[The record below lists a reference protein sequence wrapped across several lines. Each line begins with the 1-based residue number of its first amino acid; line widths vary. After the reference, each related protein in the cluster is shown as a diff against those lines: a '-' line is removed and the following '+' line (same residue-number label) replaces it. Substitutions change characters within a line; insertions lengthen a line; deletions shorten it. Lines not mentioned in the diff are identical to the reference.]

1 MADAERVSLY
11 RFRFGAAE
19 FDESRFELRVSG
31 LPVDVQRK
39 PLEILSLLLAHA
51 GEVVTKEEL
60 LETVWQ
66 GRPTV
71 ENVLANAVAKLRS
84 ALGEENAA
92 QIVTVPRVGY
102 RFDGPVER
110 VAVGR
115 TSVSQLQLVAGTPVP
130 GRPHFLLE
138 TLIAGSTGGEV
149 WLARHVKT
157 RECRVYKFCSDGTRL
172 AALKR
177 EATLSRL
184 LHENLG
190 DRPDFVRVLDW
201 NFETQPFFLECE
213 YGGTDLLQWAT
224 KEGRLEALTLSQRLD
239 LFLQVADAVSAAHG
253 IGVLHKDLKPA
264 NILISPE
271 ANGWRIR
278 LTDFGSSR
286 LLEPERL
293 ANLGITQLGLTMTQ
307 GALSDNTS
315 GTPLYLAPELIA
327 GAPPTVTSDVYALGV
342 ILYQLAVG
350 DLRLP
355 LVPGWERSV
364 PDDLLRADI
373 AQATDGDPTLRIAN
387 VSELA
392 TRLRNLETRREEQ
405 QRREATLREARVAHE
420 ALQRSRARRPWI
432 AAAMVILAVGLGVSL
447 WLYRDARLA
456 NARSEA
462 INGFLNW
469 AVLANT
475 GALKTDSD
483 PDPTMRRVLRNAATS
498 VGDVFATDPSSEGW
512 IRLGIGQGLSGLGD
526 YAFAE
531 EQQRLALKLLRDV
544 HGFNH
549 ERTQVAAYALAMT
562 LLEQSKFMEAE
573 DVLGELDNLTDR
585 SLRNSETTF
594 KSRALRGMLR
604 AARKDCARA
613 LEDLQAA
620 ADIELP
626 ASDETAFNVFNVR
639 SWIGESLNC
648 LGRYYESEQL
658 YLALLGEEDSEKIVG
673 PALVGYARLG
683 YAKALQQR
691 GQPEHAE
698 RQLARA
704 MSVLESGVGDA
715 DAFTVGQA
723 LVEAGSFY
731 AEIGQFDKAADYLTR
746 GRTMLLEIGEQQ
758 EKALNALRAL
768 GVIDY
773 SQGLWDAAIEKLTAA
788 RDGLQSVFGE
798 AAPDVQGAT
807 YWLAAALSGAGRHDE
822 AAELTANLQPQA
834 LLASLGGNGWSAR
847 LDALR
852 GRILIEQ
859 GRKDEGQELLTAA
872 IGQLE
877 NDGAPAWLMKALA
890 RD

>member
-1 MADAERVSLY
+1 MGVEPKTSLF
-11 RFRFGAAE
+11 RFRFGTAE

-39 PLEILSLLLAHA
+39 PLEILSILLAHA

-60 LETVWQ
+60 LEAVWE

-71 ENVLANAVAKLRS
+71 ENVLANAVAKLRN
-84 ALGEENAA
+84 ALGDENAA
-92 QIVTVPRVGY
+92 RIVTLPRVGY
-102 RFDGPVER
+102 RFDGLVER

-115 TSVSQLQLVAGTPVP
+115 ASVSRLDLAAGTAVP
-130 GRPHFLLE
+130 GRPNFVLE
-138 TLIAGSTGGEV
+138 RLIAGSPGSEV

-157 RECRVYKFCSDGTRL
+157 RERRVYKFCPDGTRL

-184 LHENLG
+184 LHDNLG
-190 DRPDFVRVLDW
+190 DRHDFVRVLDW

-224 KEGRLEALTLSQRLD
+224 QDGHLESLSLAQRIG
-239 LFLQVADAVSAAHG
+239 LFLQIADAVSAAHG
-253 IGVLHKDLKPA
+253 VGVLHKDLKPA
-264 NILISPE
+264 NILVSPE
-271 ANGWRIR
+271 GNGWRVR

-293 ANLGITQLGLTMTQ
+293 ADLGITQLGLTMTQ
-307 GALSDNTS
+307 GVLSDTTT

-342 ILYQLAVG
+342 ILYQLVIG

-355 LVPGWERSV
+355 LVPGWDRSV
-364 PDDLLRADI
+364 PDDLLRSDI
-373 AQATDGDPTLRIAN
+373 AQATDGDPALRIAN

-392 TRLRNLETRREEQ
+392 SRLRKLEKRREEQ
-405 QRREATLREARVAHE
+405 QRHEAALRDARIAHE
-420 ALQRSRARRPWI
+420 ALQRSRARRPWV
-432 AAAMVILAVGLGVSL
+432 AAAMAILAIGLGVSL

-483 PDPTMRRVLRNAATS
+483 PDPTMRRVLRNAATT
-498 VGDVFATDPSSEGW
+498 VGDVFASDPSSEGW

-526 YAFAE
+526 YEVAE
-531 EQQRLALKLLRDV
+531 DQQRQALALLRRV

-562 LLEQSKFMEAE
+562 LLEQSKFIDAE
-573 DVLGELDNLTDR
+573 EVLGELDQLTDR
-585 SLRNSETTF
+585 SLRNSETIF

-604 AARKDCARA
+604 AARKDCSHA

-620 ADIELP
+620 AAIELP
-626 ASDETAFNVFNVR
+626 ESEESAFNLFNVR
-639 SWIGESLNC
+639 SWIGETLNC

-658 YLALLGEEDSEKIVG
+658 YLSLLGPEDSEKVVG

-698 RQLARA
+698 RQLTQALK
-704 MSVLESGVGDA
+704 VLESGVGDA

-731 AEIGQFDKAADYLTR
+731 AEIGQFDKAADCLTR
-746 GRTMLLEIGEQQ
+746 GRAMLLEIGEQQ

-773 SQGLWDAAIEKLTAA
+773 SRGLWEAAIEKLTAA
-788 RDGLQSVFGE
+788 REGLEAVFGE
-798 AAPDVQGAT
+798 TAPDVQGAT
-807 YWLAAALSGAGRHDE
+807 YWLAAALSSAGRSDE
-822 AAELTANLQPQA
+822 AAELTSHLEPHA
-834 LLASLGGNGWSAR
+834 LLASLGGSSWAAR
-847 LDALR
+847 LEALR
-852 GRILIEQ
+852 GRILLDQ
-859 GRKDEGQELLTAA
+859 GNTEGRAMLTSA
-872 IGQLE
+872 IQQLQD
-877 NDGAPAWLMKALA
+877 DGAPTWLVESLA
-890 RD
+890 RE